1 MNKDYTGLHYVI
13 MYFKS
18 FKKKKKKSEW
28 KDWDGTQFLPL
39 SQHNPSTQ

>member
-18 FKKKKKKSEW
+18 FKKKKSEW

>member
-18 FKKKKKKSEW
+18 FKKKKKVNEKIE
-28 KDWDGTQFLPL
+28 KGPYFYLC
-39 SQHNPSTQ
+39 QHNPSTQ